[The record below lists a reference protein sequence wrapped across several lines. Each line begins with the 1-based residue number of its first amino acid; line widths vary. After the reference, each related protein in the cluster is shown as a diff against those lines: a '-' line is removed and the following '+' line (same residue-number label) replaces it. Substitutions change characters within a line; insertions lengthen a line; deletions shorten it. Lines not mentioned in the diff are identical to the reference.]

1 MHLICSFLL
10 IFLPKGSS
18 KEATKQKLD
27 TWKAGFYGK
36 IRNMEHWRTPVLLGL
51 QLTESLKA
59 CGCEM
64 IHCAAGEVDG
74 ILAKSL
80 IERPKALFIL
90 SRDSDFGVFKGG
102 AFVPPEPFDLERD
115 LCDEQ
120 SDSRF
125 FRKPTDRLIVGIISA
140 ERVQNALGVRIL
152 SNDLLL
158 VIFVGSNFDMIR

>member
-1 MHLICSFLL
+1 M
-10 IFLPKGSS
+10 
-18 KEATKQKLD
+18 EA
-27 TWKAGFYGK
+27 WKTGFYSKMKNLEQSVNG
-36 IRNMEHWRTPVLLGL
+36 RTPVLLGL
-51 QLTESLKA
+51 QLIESLKA

-64 IHCAAGEVDG
+64 NHCAAGEVDG

-80 IERPKALFIL
+80 IDRSKAFVIL

-102 AFVPPEPFDLERD
+102 AFVPPELFDLERD

-125 FRKPTDRLIVGIISA
+125 FRKPTDRLMVGIISA

-152 SNDLLL
+152 PKSFVWINFEFAFIPSECCVRYSL
-158 VIFVGSNFDMIR
+158 VK